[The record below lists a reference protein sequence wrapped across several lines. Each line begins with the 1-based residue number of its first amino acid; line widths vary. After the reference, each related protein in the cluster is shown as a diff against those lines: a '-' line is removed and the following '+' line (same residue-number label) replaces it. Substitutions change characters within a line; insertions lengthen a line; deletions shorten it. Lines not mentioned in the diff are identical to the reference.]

1 MSNLSE
7 KENINVSKQ
16 QREFINKLQKRERA
30 IKITRVIVFFA
41 FFIIWEIL
49 ADTNTI
55 DPFIFSSPISIIK
68 CMVKMLANGTL
79 LRHIWVT
86 FYETVIGFLLGT
98 AIGTVLAVIFW
109 SNDFINKVADPYLVV
124 LNSLPKTALA
134 PIIIVWLGNN
144 MKAII
149 AVALLTSVIV
159 TVLNVLSGFNN
170 ADKDDIRLIR
180 SFGGKK
186 KDILFK
192 VVFPS
197 SVPDIINALKINV
210 GLSFVGVIVGE
221 FLTAKKG
228 LGYLIVYSSQI
239 FRLDAVLMSVIILAV
254 MASAMYKAIQIFE
267 KIILKKIGF

>member
-1 MSNLSE
+1 M
-7 KENINVSKQ
+7 NINIKNDNISVQ
-16 QREFINKLQKRERA
+16 QIEFINNLNKKEHM
-30 IKITRVIVFFA
+30 IKIIRIIVFFA
-41 FFIIWEIL
+41 FFAVWEIL

-55 DPFIFSSPISIIK
+55 DPFIFSSPLSIIK
-68 CMVKMLANGTL
+68 CIFKMLADGTL

-109 SNDFINKVADPYLVV
+109 SNEFINKVADPYLVV
-124 LNSLPKTALA
+124 LNSLPKTAIA

-159 TVLNVLSGFNN
+159 TLLNVLSGFNN
-170 ADKDDIRLIR
+170 ADKDDIQLIR
-180 SFGGKK
+180 SFGGNKS
-186 KDILFK
+186 DILFK

-221 FLTAKKG
+221 FLTAKEG

-239 FRLDAVLMSVIILAV
+239 FHLDAVLMSVIILAV

-267 KIILKKIGF
+267 KIILKKTGL